1 MFSSPMSSPD
11 VASHRVPG
19 DVLPADR
26 QHDLGY
32 MSPADFLYDALLGK
46 KKVMG
51 RHKGRV
57 IMG

>member
-1 MFSSPMSSPD
+1 MSSPD

-46 KKVMG
+46 KKSWVVTKVG
-51 RHKGRV
+51 
-57 IMG
+57 